1 MATTLEQNT
10 LEAQAREA
18 GSKNEA
24 RKVRRGGKIPAVV
37 YGAGKDSL
45 SISVDPRHVQR
56 ILNSE
61 TGHNTI
67 FDLALN
73 GGEPTKAM
81 IVDWQYEPIKGHL
94 LHIDLKRIALD
105 KVLRVS
111 VPVSLVGEA
120 AGVKQEGGIMEQMLR
135 EVEIECLPGDI
146 PSHIDA
152 DVSHLTFGKV
162 LRVSELPHS
171 DKIKFI
177 TDENQ
182 PVAHVTSVKEEVVA
196 TPEAVAA
203 EAADSGRA
211 RSHQEGQAGDRGRRC
226 RGSGCEGG
234 EGREEGKEISKPRI
248 AQIHADRRK
257 RFVPSVRIREHPW
270 RMVRLLLEAVLMA

>member
-10 LEAQAREA
+10 LEAQPREA
-18 GSKNEA
+18 GTKNNA
-24 RKVRRGGKIPAVV
+24 RRVRRDGKIPAVV
-37 YGAGKDSL
+37 YGAGKNSV
-45 SISVDPRHVQR
+45 SISVDPRHVTR

-67 FDLALN
+67 FDLALD
-73 GGEPTKAM
+73 GEKTKAM
-81 IVDWQYEPIKGHL
+81 IVDWQYEPIKGKL

-105 KVLRVS
+105 KVLKVS
-111 VPVSLVGEA
+111 VPIYLVGEA

-171 DKIKFI
+171 EKIKFL
-177 TDENQ
+177 TDANQ

-203 EAADSGRA
+203 EAAAPAEPEVIKKGK
-211 RSHQEGQAGDRGRRC
+211 QET
-226 RGSGCEGG
+226 E
-234 EGREEGKEISKPRI
+234 EEGAEAPAAKPEKAEKKEK
-248 AQIHADRRK
+248 K
-257 RFVPSVRIREHPW
+257 
-270 RMVRLLLEAVLMA
+270 